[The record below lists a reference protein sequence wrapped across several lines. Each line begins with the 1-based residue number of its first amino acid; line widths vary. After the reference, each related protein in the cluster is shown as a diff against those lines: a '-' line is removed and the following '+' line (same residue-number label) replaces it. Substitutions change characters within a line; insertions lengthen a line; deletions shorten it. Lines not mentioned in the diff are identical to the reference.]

1 MLPTT
6 KRDDSNYCRRERD
19 AADHPIVGD
28 PDNMTFAPETLDID
42 AGSPCATHQNL
53 GMSSGDARENDG
65 VRHSDNMM
73 QTYRLLD
80 YSYRVTDIQQ
90 SQRPSDTTVGK
101 VSKRQKVCDS
111 ATAAAGGTALESNQV
126 STTQADGPNV
136 SNRASDAADNCAT
149 PTPRITVQDNSDT
162 LLMTQVIRKHVDP
175 QPQDAITFMPITGAK
190 RKADMMVTTQVAR
203 AMSTTTAGQT
213 FTSSIRATS

>member
-175 QPQDAITFMPITGAK
+175 HHKTPSRSCQ
-190 RKADMMVTTQVAR
+190 
-203 AMSTTTAGQT
+203 
-213 FTSSIRATS
+213 